1 MARYKNDFFSWD
13 DDLDLDEILGEYTE
27 DEEPLHTT
35 VVKES
40 VYVCPDCSKEF
51 KSISGFRGHV
61 MNKHDKNLKGI

>member
-1 MARYKNDFFSWD
+1 M
-13 DDLDLDEILGEYTE
+13 
-27 DEEPLHTT
+27 HTT

-61 MNKHDKNLKGI
+61 MNNHDKNLKGILHLKIVIIAALKMQALAK